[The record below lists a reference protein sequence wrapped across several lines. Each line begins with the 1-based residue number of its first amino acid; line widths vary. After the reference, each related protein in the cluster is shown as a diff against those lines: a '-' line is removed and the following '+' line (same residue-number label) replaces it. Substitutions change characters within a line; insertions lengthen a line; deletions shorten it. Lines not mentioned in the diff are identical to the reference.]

1 MANENVFTEKAELYQ
16 KGRQG
21 YAPQAIKLVLEK
33 YLVPGGTVADIGSGT
48 GILSAE
54 FLDRGIETYCV
65 EPNEKM
71 HMHAEQRFLSNPLFH
86 AIKATA
92 EHTTLP
98 AQCVDLITA
107 GSSFHWFDA
116 AAFRMECLRILRP
129 GCPVCIL
136 HNMRDDTDPF
146 TQAQHKLCETYCP
159 GFTSLMHG
167 ALKTQAQADSFFG
180 GTMERYVF
188 SFPLTYKKEL
198 FLQRTLSSSYAP
210 KQTDAGYALF
220 VEKMWELMHDA
231 SSDNSIVIPNQ
242 TLLLAGTIALDDGKA
257 CME

>member
-1 MANENVFTEKAELYQ
+1 MANETVFSDKASMYQ

-21 YAPQAIKLVLEK
+21 YAPQAIELILEK

-65 EPNEKM
+65 EPNEEM
-71 HMHAEQRFLSNPLFH
+71 RMRSEQRFLSNPLFH

-98 AQCVDLITA
+98 AYSVDLITA

-116 AAFRMECLRILRP
+116 AAFRTECLRILRP
-129 GCPVCIL
+129 GHPVCIL
-136 HNMRDDTDPF
+136 HNIRDDTDPF
-146 TQAQHKLCETYCP
+146 TKAQHKLCETYCP

-167 ALKTQAQADSFFG
+167 ALKSQAQAPSFFG
-180 GTMERYVF
+180 GPMERYIF
-188 SFPLTYKKEL
+188 PFPLTYTKEL

-210 KQTDAGYALF
+210 KQTEANYAPF

-231 SSDNSIVIPNQ
+231 STGSSIVIPNQ
-242 TLLLAGTIALDDGKA
+242 TLLLAGVIVPDNGKGYIV
-257 CME
+257 